1 MLKDLHFYEATHFAD
16 VKARQANLD
25 AHKKN
30 TKRGLDAKPLVPLLG
45 WLQILLSSQKKNTI
59 IQPQV
64 QETVTKPNEMFEVE
78 QTKWYETIELV
89 VPPIIEEAEEK
100 EMVVNL

>member
-45 WLQILLSSQKKNTI
+45 WLQILLSS
-59 IQPQV
+59 
-64 QETVTKPNEMFEVE
+64 
-78 QTKWYETIELV
+78 
-89 VPPIIEEAEEK
+89 
-100 EMVVNL
+100 